1 MLFYYMNE
9 IQIYLNKNEK
19 DLKKDWYYQK
29 NGYSWITEKTVSH
42 ILVGKPFIPI
52 HYETIRFYEE
62 QLQKYGYSLNEYP
75 LQYEN
80 IEDILPELAE
90 IISDDKRWFELRD
103 ELKAWVGELREKLI
117 DLIHNN
123 NSYLDI
129 VIDKKLD
136 NQILL

>member
-1 MLFYYMNE
+1 MKLFD
-9 IQIYLNKNEK
+9 I
-19 DLKKDWYYQK
+19 
-29 NGYSWITEKTVSH
+29 
-42 ILVGKPFIPI
+42 
-52 HYETIRFYEE
+52 YEE
-62 QLQKYGYSLNEYP
+62 QLQKYGYSLNHYP

-80 IEDILPELAE
+80 IEDILPELSE
-90 IISDDKRWFELRD
+90 IISDDKRWFKLRD
-103 ELKAWVGELREKLI
+103 ELKTWVEELREKLI